1 MELKNPR
8 LLAIL
13 NQIGECYCL
22 CDIGTDHA
30 YLPILAVQNE
40 IALRV
45 IASDVKS
52 GPLEIAEKNIAEAG
66 LKDKIS
72 VVKSDGFRKFQ
83 PGEFD
88 IAVIA
93 GMGGHLISD
102 ILRASPDVARS
113 CRKLILQPMMD
124 IPFCREWLFQNK
136 FDIIDEV
143 LAVDEH
149 KVYVIIIAV
158 PVDMQREYLLEDI
171 IIGPVLKLGRDSNF
185 KPYVDKLIRRRKQR
199 LAGLC
204 VSGTKESILASEI
217 VKNELELLQKFR
229 EKG

>member
-1 MELKNPR
+1 MEFKNPR

-13 NQIGECYCL
+13 NQIGECDCL

-30 YLPILAVQNE
+30 FLPILAVQNK
-40 IALRV
+40 IAKRA
-45 IASDVKS
+45 IASDVKF
-52 GPLEIAEKNIAEAG
+52 GPLKIAEKNIVESG
-66 LKDKIS
+66 LQDRIS
-72 VVKSDGFRKFQ
+72 VVKSDGFREFQ

-102 ILRASPDVARS
+102 ILGASPDVARS

-143 LAVDEH
+143 LAIDEH
-149 KVYVIIIAV
+149 KVYVIITAV
-158 PVDMQREYLLEDI
+158 PVVVQINCLPEDI

-185 KPYVDKLIRRRKQR
+185 SLYVDKLIRRRKQR

-204 VSGTKESILASEI
+204 VSGTKESFLASEI
-217 VKNELELLQKFR
+217 VKNELELLHKFR